1 MPDESGRDVAGAE
14 PPEPAAST
22 VATSRPAPA
31 PEVML
36 PAEATAISRR
46 GALHATP
53 RPFLADAF
61 DGPRP
66 SFSRALWRIA
76 AADVSSGN
84 RVKLLRSGIEAFDAM
99 CDEIDRATTNVQYEG
114 YIYRDD
120 EVGKRF
126 SDAFVRAAG
135 RGVRVRLLVDW
146 VGRWPTPMRYFREME
161 KAGVNIRF
169 FNPPG
174 FRSWLGLLPRD
185 HRKLLVVDDRVG
197 FTGGMGVG
205 REWTHGLLHKRRS
218 PWRDTVV
225 RIDGEAAIFMHQ
237 AFVRMWA
244 RSLGRTREWKQQR
257 RTHLALR
264 ETHLN
269 ARYDPA
275 ALVGI
280 IEGEPGRLRVSR
292 AMQLQALAAERS
304 IYIAT
309 AYFVPSWSEVEALA
323 GAARDGVDVR
333 LLVPSRYDHPWLRGL
348 TTSFYA
354 RLVAA
359 GVRIWEWSGEMMHAK
374 SSVVDGRWTRVGST
388 DFNPLGVVINYELD
402 AVIEDRTFG
411 QQAEQ
416 MFLEDLERSKE
427 IRRS

>member
-1 MPDESGRDVAGAE
+1 MPDESRRDNTGGDTPAE
-14 PPEPAAST
+14 SP
-22 VATSRPAPA
+22 VATRAPA
-31 PEVML
+31 PTPLVML
-36 PAEATAISRR
+36 PADATAVSQR
-46 GALHATP
+46 GARHVTP
-53 RPFLADAF
+53 RPFLAGAF

-84 RVKLLRSGIEAFDAM
+84 RVALMRNGIETFDAM
-99 CDEIDRATTNVQYEG
+99 CEAIDHATTSVLFEG
-114 YIYRDD
+114 YIFRDD
-120 EVGKRF
+120 EVGQRF
-126 SDAFVRAAG
+126 ADAFVRAAG
-135 RGVRVRLLVDW
+135 RGVRVRMLVDW
-146 VGRWPTPMRYFREME
+146 VGRWPTPKRFFRGLE
-161 KAGVNIRF
+161 KAGVIVRF

-185 HRKLLVVDDRVG
+185 HRKLLVVDDCIG
-197 FTGGMGVG
+197 FTGGVGIG
-205 REWTHGLLHKRRS
+205 REWSHGLLHKRRS

-225 RIDGEAAIFMHQ
+225 RIEGEAAVLMRD
-237 AFVRMWA
+237 AFGRMWA
-244 RSLGRTREWKQQR
+244 RSLGRSREWKQQR
-257 RTHLALR
+257 RARETLR
-264 ETHLN
+264 ETYLN

-292 AMQLQALAAERS
+292 ALQLQALAAERS

-333 LLVPSRYDHPWLRGL
+333 LLVPSRYDHPWLRSI
-348 TTSFYA
+348 TVRFYA
-354 RLVAA
+354 RLLSS

-402 AVIEDRTFG
+402 AVIEDREFG

-416 MFLEDLERSKE
+416 MFLDDLDRSKE
-427 IRRS
+427 IVKS